1 MRADAAAALG
11 APAPGAAARASTG
24 RGDDGGHG
32 VSVVW
37 ITGASSGIGRATAHA
52 CARRGDHL
60 VLSSRAAGVL
70 AEVEEECTALG
81 AASVML
87 APLDVTDSAA
97 VDAAVDA
104 AVARHGRLDLVV
116 SNAGVAAYSRVEES
130 DDASFERVLEVNV
143 GGTFRVA
150 RAALRVLRAQEH
162 GSLVVVGSVLG
173 RVAVPL
179 MGAYVASK
187 WALRGFVR
195 VLRAENMDL
204 PGVTISLVAPGGV
217 STPVYD
223 QSANAIGRRPK
234 PPFPVARPEKVAAAV
249 LRAPSSRRWE
259 VGVGWANP
267 AMVAVS
273 ELLPGVWDRIAPLG
287 MSLGGLSRTPVGSGE
302 PAASG
307 NLWTPRPELE
317 RLRRDPSARPD
328 QPRVD
333 QRTAGPSDDGTL
345 EP

>member
-11 APAPGAAARASTG
+11 AASLVDGAPGAAGRAS
-24 RGDDGGHG
+24 DGGSDA
-32 VSVVW
+32 SVVW

-70 AEVEEECTALG
+70 AEVEVECAALG

-87 APLDVTDSAA
+87 APLDVSDSAA
-97 VDAAVDA
+97 VDAAAGA

-130 DDASFERVLEVNV
+130 DDATFERVLEVNV
-143 GGTFRVA
+143 GGAFRVA
-150 RAALRVLRAQEH
+150 RASLRIMRAQER

-195 VLRAENMDL
+195 VLRAENRDL

-223 QSANAIGRRPK
+223 QSANAVGRRPK
-234 PPFPVARPEKVAAAV
+234 PPFPVARPERVAAAV

-259 VGVGWANP
+259 IGVGWANP

-287 MSLGGLSRTPVGSGE
+287 MSLGGLSRTPVGAGE

-307 NLWTPRPELE
+307 NLWAPRPELE
-317 RLRRDPSARPD
+317 RLRRDRGARPD
-328 QPRVD
+328 QVRAD
-333 QRTAGPSDDGTL
+333 QRPARTLDGGTL